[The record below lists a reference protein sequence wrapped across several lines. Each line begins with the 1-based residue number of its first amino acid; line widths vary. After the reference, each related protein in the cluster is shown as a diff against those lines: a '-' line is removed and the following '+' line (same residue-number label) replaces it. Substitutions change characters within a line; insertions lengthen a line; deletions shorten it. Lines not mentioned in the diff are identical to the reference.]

1 MTDEIVLA
9 SSLLGGDALDS
20 GVLADAV
27 REINRMY
34 AAKGL
39 ETARVIGSFVLKTFF
54 DNDTENFR
62 KHGKKHATFRQLAE
76 REDLHVSYS
85 FIWNAVSVVDQLRL
99 LPENI
104 AEALPLSHHK
114 LLLPVKDADKKLK
127 LANEAVEKGLGK
139 RELEQKV
146 KKIRAKETVGEKR
159 GRKVEPELLKAL
171 RKTTKVVD
179 DLNLRRFTPERM
191 RELGKDAVGSR
202 IAVEKAYEKLG
213 EVRQL
218 LASVVYVATDTP
230 VE

>member
-1 MTDEIVLA
+1 MTQEIVLA
-9 SSLLGGDALDS
+9 SSLPGGDTLDS
-20 GVLADAV
+20 DVLTAAV
-27 REINRMY
+27 REINRMH

-39 ETARVIGSFVLKTFF
+39 ETARLIGAFVLETFF
-54 DNDTENFR
+54 DNDTDNFR
-62 KHGKKHATFRQLAE
+62 KHGKKHVTFRQLAE
-76 REDLHVSYS
+76 REDLQVSYS

-127 LANEAVEKGLGK
+127 LASEAVEKGLGK

-159 GRKVEPELLKAL
+159 GRRVEPELLKAL
-171 RKTTKVVD
+171 RKMTKVVD

-191 RELGKDAVGSR
+191 RELGKDAVGTR

-213 EVRQL
+213 ELRKL
-218 LASVVYVATDTP
+218 LASVAYEQADTT